1 MEKEL
6 KLHSPVGTEPAIFTW
21 PLASSDKDDENNEIV
36 ETIRWVRADYPDL
49 DYALANHILQ
59 DYDTKSYESMKNLCD
74 KYNRTIDSFK
84 NLQCYNIAVE
94 DPERLNQYEPFSPE
108 VYGET
113 SYELVDQMI
122 KSVNFTEDDYFI
134 DLGSGVGQVVLQVAA
149 STPCKMCYGI
159 EKAEFP
165 AKYATTMEKECKKW
179 MKWYGK
185 KHGDF
190 LIQKGDFLEEDV
202 KEKINNAT
210 VIFVNNFAFGPQ
222 VDHQLKLRFANMKE
236 GAKIVSSKA
245 FCPLNFRITDRNL
258 SDIGTI
264 MHVAELSPL
273 SGAVSWTGKP
283 FAYFVHTIDRTLLEK
298 YFLKLKNPKMKDDE
312 EVRRDRRGRLLEK
325 KVNEMN
331 KDEIKNGVLKPK
343 KGKDNCSAIRTIDF
357 DSNSNASTIISDTT
371 DENIQVQGPTT
382 RRQWSEL
389 VSKPKSDSA
398 SMVAS
403 SNEEEDSII
412 SEATTGSLSQSNIEL
427 DVEMAQKVK
436 EMKKNQTTKRLQNG
450 RHKRKRDVPNG
461 RAKRTNFSTAKSRA
475 ANRNK
480 KKEKVLALD
489 SLNLLHT
496 HTLMSTSNS
505 ASPEN
510 QRNWNDRSMT
520 GVSSSCFKAMTQD
533 HTISRLETEQALHQL
548 LELFKQQ
555 YSQFM
560 SYMQTPQYRISL
572 QQQIEQERE
581 KQQKLKAKVQ
591 QLDKHI
597 CSIQKESVGHL
608 QARLKELGI
617 QASTPA
623 EFLLQAK
630 RIVLEHKELE
640 GQVSTVEQQIKHL
653 EKISLLD
660 GGTSVLA
667 DKTTKLNG
675 IKNGYHT
682 TEPLPDIIM
691 KEVNASYTQKKK
703 LISKVKQLE
712 AEVTELERKNNGLQK
727 ENRIKVEQENRIKIE
742 EENKIKVEQIK
753 TEKKKIQKA
762 ATSDKSGID
771 IKTVIHP
778 TITQSAAQY
787 VHTKTQASSNTH
799 TISGKVNH
807 SIYIEPKKE
816 RIPTTGS
823 TQVNMPTFRSLLQAT
838 GEQMKNQEESKR
850 KIQILMNPSPKIGSK
865 TSAKPIKPNPVQL
878 NGAHKIVYL
887 VKDNT
892 VPAIGTNRTLLNT
905 IKDVNA
911 RPSLPISI
919 PLDHLPKDELREKI
933 KNSSVKPDVNDKPK
947 QIIEMDSMYSPI
959 SRPSSQGSTTD
970 TAEEPPP
977 HYQPE
982 QKIFPQTKHPNYI
995 IYPMAS
1001 KPSNFTVNNFVE
1013 NVVKNEMGRS
1023 QKQQIIFNGAKKESQ
1038 PVNSSQSDKILAE
1051 TLLQMSKAQSKA
1063 PTGQQ
1068 FPSYVT
1074 KVYVAQQNTNVTNSA
1089 DNQKLKRK
1097 QSDSAQSPE
1106 RRKMPYKPSVNS
1118 SPLSS
1123 IPSLMSIATRPIG
1136 ITALN
1141 SPEKISSEKP
1151 IVHTSN
1157 NKNNL
1162 KRTPT
1167 NGYTTNELWKSPDK
1181 FDRFDALVALAS
1193 SELGGNQTPIKKISP
1208 KKYGPKTPPGSPP
1221 SKRKSRRSRSSSS
1234 DTSSSRSRSS
1244 SCSGC
1249 SSRSRS
1255 RSYSSRSRSRSSSS
1269 CSSRSSVS
1277 IKRSNKSAS
1286 VKTSN
1291 PGNQLPYYSNN
1302 KPPIAMSSMNYIP
1315 NNNIILSQQLN
1326 TGVNHHLSNSAS
1338 SLLHQQ
1344 AISQQ
1349 LNNQATSLLNQQASS
1364 NGAIINQQASS
1375 NGAIINQQS
1384 SGPLLATPSN
1394 PGGPLLATP
1403 SNSVGSY
1410 VQNGSNY
1417 CLVNSN
1423 AHLNGGGMVL
1433 MGGPSGN
1440 APIQNTVPIL
1450 PGTSLSNNV
1459 VLLSF
1464 SQQNGG
1470 QIVRTPTPTNT
1481 VPVGK
1486 KKLVENLPQPPPP
1499 PHTLLGIGGYKSKQ
1513 PNTSPQRF
1521 NVPDMTRPPPNINLS
1536 PNTAGHN
1543 KSPGPSPLND
1553 PRPMFINHQVMTR
1566 PHQENLGLRHNSPH
1580 HRPYNP
1586 SEIGFTGQQH
1596 VQSAN
1601 KYRQNLPPNQ
1611 LGDCARFTQNPRFNM
1626 TNVRPRFNSTAQQG
1640 WH

>member
-6 KLHSPVGTEPAIFTW
+6 KLHSPVGSEPAVFTW

-84 NLQCYNIAVE
+84 NLWKGASRPKKQSDKASSGLLKHILQQCYNIAVE

-122 KSVNFTEDDYFI
+122 KSVNFSEDDYFI

-165 AKYATTMEKECKKW
+165 AKYAMTMEKEYKKW

-258 SDIGTI
+258 SDIGAI
-264 MHVAELSPL
+264 MHVEELSPL
-273 SGAVSWTGKP
+273 RGGVSWTGKP
-283 FAYFVHTIDRTLLEK
+283 VIYYHHTIDRTLLEK

-331 KDEIKNGVLKPK
+331 KDETKNGVIKPK

-403 SNEEEDSII
+403 SNEEEDSVI

-436 EMKKNQTTKRLQNG
+436 EELKKNGTTKRLQNG

-510 QRNWNDRSMT
+510 QKNWNDRSMI

-572 QQQIEQERE
+572 QQQIDQERE

-597 CSIQKESVGHL
+597 SSIQKESVGHL

-640 GQVSTVEQQIKHL
+640 GQ
-653 EKISLLD
+653 LD
-660 GGTSVLA
+660 GSTNVLA

-691 KEVNASYTQKKK
+691 KEVNASYTQKRK
-703 LISKVKQLE
+703 LVNKVKQLE
-712 AEVTELERKNNGLQK
+712 AEVTELEKKNNNLQK
-727 ENRIKVEQENRIKIE
+727 ENRIKVEQENRIKVE
-742 EENKIKVEQIK
+742 AENKIKVEQIK
-753 TEKKKIQKA
+753 IEKKNIQKA

-771 IKTVIHP
+771 IKTGIHP
-778 TITQSAAQY
+778 TITQPAAQY

-799 TISGKVNH
+799 SISGKANH

-816 RIPTTGS
+816 RLPTPGS

-850 KIQILMNPSPKIGSK
+850 KIQILMNPNPKIGSK
-865 TSAKPIKPNPVQL
+865 VKPIKPNPVQL

-892 VPAIGTNRTLLNT
+892 VPVIGTNRTLLNT
-905 IKDVNA
+905 IKDANA

-933 KNSSVKPDVNDKPK
+933 KNSSVKPDINDRPK
-947 QIIEMDSMYSPI
+947 QVIDMDSMYSPI

-970 TAEEPPP
+970 TAEEPQP

-982 QKIFPQTKHPNYI
+982 QKIFQQNKQPYHI

-1013 NVVKNEMGRS
+1013 SVVKNEMGRS
-1023 QKQQIIFNGAKKESQ
+1023 PKQQIIFNGAKKESQ

-1051 TLLQMSKAQSKA
+1051 ALLQMSKAQSKA

-1068 FPSYVT
+1068 FPSYVS
-1074 KVYVAQQNTNVTNSA
+1074 KVYVAQQNTNVNNSA

-1097 QSDSAQSPE
+1097 RSDLAQSPE
-1106 RRKMPYKPSVNS
+1106 KRKMPYKPTVNS

-1151 IVHTSN
+1151 IVHTTN

-1193 SELGGNQTPIKKISP
+1193 SELGGNQTPPIKKISH
-1208 KKYGPKTPPGSPP
+1208 KKNGPKTPPGSPP
-1221 SKRKSRRSRSSSS
+1221 CKRKSRRSRSSSS

-1269 CSSRSSVS
+1269 SSSRSSVS

-1291 PGNQLPYYSNN
+1291 PGNEVPYYSNN
-1302 KPPIAMSSMNYIP
+1302 TPPIAMSNYIP

-1326 TGVNHHLSNSAS
+1326 TGVNHHLNNSAS

-1349 LNNQATSLLNQQASS
+1349 LNNHATSLLNQQST
-1364 NGAIINQQASS
+1364 S

-1450 PGTSLSNNV
+1450 PGTSLPNNV

-1486 KKLVENLPQPPPP
+1486 KKIVEKLQQPPPP
-1499 PHTLLGIGGYKSKQ
+1499 PHALLGIGGYKSKQ

-1521 NVPDMTRPPPNINLS
+1521 NVPDMSRPPPNMNLS

-1543 KSPGPSPLND
+1543 KSPGHSPLND
-1553 PRPMFINHQVMTR
+1553 QRPMFINHQVMTHPR
-1566 PHQENLGLRHNSPH
+1566 QENLGLRHSSPH
-1580 HRPYNP
+1580 YRPFNP
-1586 SEIGFTGQQH
+1586 TEIGFTGQQH

-1611 LGDCARFTQNPRFNM
+1611 LGDGARFTQNPRFNM
-1626 TNVRPRFNSTAQQG
+1626 TNVRPRFNSSAQQG
-1640 WH
+1640 KG

>member
-84 NLQCYNIAVE
+84 NLWKGASRPKKQSDKASSGLLKHILQQCYNISVE

-165 AKYATTMEKECKKW
+165 AKYAMTMEKECIKW

-371 DENIQVQGPTT
+371 DENIQ
-382 RRQWSEL
+382 
-389 VSKPKSDSA
+389 
-398 SMVAS
+398 
-403 SNEEEDSII
+403 
-412 SEATTGSLSQSNIEL
+412 SNIEL

-555 YSQFM
+555 YSQFL

-597 CSIQKESVGHL
+597 SSIQKESVGHL

-653 EKISLLD
+653 EKISPLD

-762 ATSDKSGID
+762 ATLDKSGID

-799 TISGKVNH
+799 TISGKANH

-816 RIPTTGS
+816 RLPTSGS

-850 KIQILMNPSPKIGSK
+850 KIQILMNPNPKIGSK
-865 TSAKPIKPNPVQL
+865 ASAKPIKPNPVQL

-947 QIIEMDSMYSPI
+947 QIIDMDSMYSPI

-1013 NVVKNEMGRS
+1013 NVVKNEMGRP

-1051 TLLQMSKAQSKA
+1051 ALLQMSKAQSKA

-1074 KVYVAQQNTNVTNSA
+1074 KVYVSQQNTNVNNSA

-1097 QSDSAQSPE
+1097 RSDSAQSPE
-1106 RRKMPYKPSVNS
+1106 KRKMPYKPSVNS

-1141 SPEKISSEKP
+1141 SPEKKSSEKP

-1193 SELGGNQTPIKKISP
+1193 SELGGNQTPIKKIFP
-1208 KKYGPKTPPGSPP
+1208 KKSGPKTPPGSPP
-1221 SKRKSRRSRSSSS
+1221 CKRKSRRSRSSSS

-1291 PGNQLPYYSNN
+1291 PGNQLQYYSNN
-1302 KPPIAMSSMNYIP
+1302 KPSIAMSSMNYIP

-1349 LNNQATSLLNQQASS
+1349 LNNHATSLL
-1364 NGAIINQQASS
+1364 NQQASS

-1450 PGTSLSNNV
+1450 PGTSLPNNV

-1486 KKLVENLPQPPPP
+1486 KKIVEKLHQPPPP

-1543 KSPGPSPLND
+1543 KSPGLSPLND

-1601 KYRQNLPPNQ
+1601 KYRQNLPSNQ
-1611 LGDCARFTQNPRFNM
+1611 LGDGARFTQNPRFNM